1 MASWL
6 KSANNSVEERKKGQ
20 VWWLKAIKSFRR
32 CEGVYASKPD
42 RGSKPLPVGLRQ
54 IGTTGN
60 LALHGD
66 PKSVA

>member
-6 KSANNSVEERKKGQ
+6 KSANNSGEERKKGQ
-20 VWWLKAIKSFRR
+20 AWWLKTIKSFRR
-32 CEGVYASKPD
+32 CEGVYASKPHW
-42 RGSKPLPVGLRQ
+42 GGKPLPVALRQ

-60 LALHGD
+60 LPLHRD